1 MMTQE
6 QYLNRFTQVASYM
19 IGLTT
24 KKNHDYAGSED
35 AFKNFQLIETL
46 TSGRIST
53 AAGILVRLTDK
64 LQRCANLLARPPQ
77 VVAESIEDTLLDN
90 AVYSIIMYLWLTR
103 DKKELS
109 FPGQEDK
116 VMAEEVAAS
125 IPEGASPNTAEDAYE
140 DMVSRVVAAGNNVNV
155 LSPTERKYLAMLIE
169 MKLGQAETQTE
180 GAA

>member
-1 MMTQE
+1 MTQE

-19 IGLTT
+19 IGLTS
-24 KKNHDYAGSED
+24 KKNADYAGSED
-35 AFKNFQLIETL
+35 AFKNFQLIETE

-64 LQRCANLLARPPQ
+64 LQRFANLLARPAK
-77 VVAESIEDTLLDN
+77 VADESIEDTLLDN

-103 DKKELS
+103 DKKELT

-116 VMAEEVAAS
+116 AMAEEVAAS
-125 IPEGASPNTAEDAYE
+125 IPEGASLNTEEDAY
-140 DMVSRVVAAGNNVNV
+140 DALVNRVVEAGNNVMV

-169 MKLGQAETQTE
+169 MKLGQAETITE
-180 GAA
+180 GA